1 MLCTLIKVQV
11 QIKMTAIRD
20 ELASNVTTGQGRTF
34 YVHCVSFMYGYL
46 AAIGRSNSGT
56 KYI

>member
-34 YVHCVSFMYGYL
+34 YVHTLCILYVRVS
-46 AAIGRSNSGT
+46 RRDR
-56 KYI
+56 KE